1 IKSGQ
6 SICHGQFHPAKVGQ
20 FTRLIQVESEK
31 TAIVMSILSDKTTWM
46 ACGSKTAINEKMLE
60 PLKDNAIILFP
71 DKGSAGEWQQR
82 VDKLIPKGFNIQ
94 VSRFLEN
101 EVELEDG
108 KDIADLYLR

>member
-1 IKSGQ
+1 
-6 SICHGQFHPAKVGQ
+6 
-20 FTRLIQVESEK
+20 
-31 TAIVMSILSDKTTWM
+31 MSILSDKTTWM